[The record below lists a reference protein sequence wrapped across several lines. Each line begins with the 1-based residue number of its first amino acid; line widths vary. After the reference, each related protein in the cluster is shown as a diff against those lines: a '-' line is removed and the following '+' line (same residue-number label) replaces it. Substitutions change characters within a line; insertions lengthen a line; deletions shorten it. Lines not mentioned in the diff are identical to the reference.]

1 MIDVLDWVK
10 KRAGV
15 ANTPKPEPRPADAML
30 PDLRDSDPVIALNEL
45 GGWLEPSRDQ
55 AAADPKAR
63 GDILSQVQDAG
74 RAHVAALVGQ
84 YLEGAAQKQ
93 AARESVWKSLV
104 QYQARLTHA
113 LGVCAKALLGASY
126 EDATLLADAEVCAA
140 RALQSGR
147 ALAKICLLHY
157 TGVPGGVWRLAYALY
172 SGAEEIGSATS
183 PVKAEADPKKVTTV
197 EQEFL
202 RLLMLRASEPDM
214 LAPEQIEVADRVLE
228 QLGESFTLRPPGVA
242 DNPFCFDP
250 QGDLPPRRA
259 NAEPPGASTRYFGPG
274 MGFDALERI
283 QRQLGAAR
291 LEDVKVFGADLTPAA
306 QLDAVE
312 HLLAIWRANP
322 DPDHAPPV
330 RNPAQGTLKIHHGY
344 GQVWRQLND
353 AQHGA
358 GELSLADPDDLGPQ
372 PPETWTLR
380 EASDAELAATFA
392 QPGAGWARC
401 GAVLAVTPQSG
412 GECWVGVI
420 HRMHCEP
427 NQEAQVD
434 IALLSRKPQ
443 ALQLREVR
451 AKGEESAVSEA
462 ASRQFDS
469 ASVRAIVLSDAADGP
484 SGSSLLLP
492 AASWKPG
499 RIYETADDPVRR
511 LRAVQAIRYGDDYVR
526 AKFEWLPGAA

>member
-15 ANTPKPEPRPADAML
+15 ASTPKPEPRPANALL
-30 PDLRDSDPVIALNEL
+30 PDLRDSDPVVALNEL

-55 AAADPKAR
+55 AGADPKAR
-63 GDILSQVQDAG
+63 GEILSQVQDAG

-84 YLEGAAQKQ
+84 YLQGAAQKQ

-147 ALAKICLLHY
+147 TLAKICLLHY

-183 PVKAEADPKKVTTV
+183 PVKADADPKKVTTV

-214 LAPEQIEVADRVLE
+214 LAPEQIEVTDRVLE
-228 QLGESFTLRPPGVA
+228 QLGEGFTLRPPGVA
-242 DNPFCFDP
+242 DNPFCFNP
-250 QGDLPPRRA
+250 QGDAPPRRA
-259 NAEPPGASTRYFGPG
+259 NAAQSVPGASTRYFGPG
-274 MGFDALERI
+274 MGLDALERI
-283 QRQLGAAR
+283 QRQLAAAR
-291 LEDVKVFGADLTPAA
+291 IEDVKLFGADVTPAA
-306 QLDAVE
+306 QLDAIE
-312 HLLAIWRANP
+312 HLLAFWRA
-322 DPDHAPPV
+322 DAPYAS
-330 RNPAQGTLKIHHGY
+330 PARTPAPGTLQIHHGY
-344 GQVWRQLND
+344 AQVWKQLND

-358 GELSLADPDDLGPQ
+358 GELSLADPDDFGPQ

-380 EASDAELAATFA
+380 ETSDAELGATFA
-392 QPGAGWARC
+392 QPGGGWARC
-401 GAVLAVTPQSG
+401 GAVLAVTPQPG
-412 GECWVGVI
+412 GECWLGVI
-420 HRMHCEP
+420 HRLHCEP

-443 ALQLREVR
+443 SLQLREVR
-451 AKGEESAVSEA
+451 EKGEDSAVSEA
-462 ASRQFDS
+462 ASRQFDF
-469 ASVRAIVLSDAADGP
+469 AAVRAIIVADAA
-484 SGSSLLLP
+484 GSSLLLP

-499 RIYETADDPVRR
+499 RIFETADEPARR
-511 LRAVQAIRYGDDYVR
+511 LRAVRAIRYGDDYVR
-526 AKFEWLPGAA
+526 ARFEWLPGAG